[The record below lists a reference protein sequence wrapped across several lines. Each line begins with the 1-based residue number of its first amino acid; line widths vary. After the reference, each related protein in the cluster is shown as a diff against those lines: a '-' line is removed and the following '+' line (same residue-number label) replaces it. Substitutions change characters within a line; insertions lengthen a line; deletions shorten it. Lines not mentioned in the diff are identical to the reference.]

1 MAKLVAVFLMF
12 MVVVA
17 AVHIHKAEATADT
30 QQFKD
35 CYNNCHKECFQD
47 GKANG
52 YTFCEMKCDADC
64 ASNEIKVKFLG
75 Q

>member
-1 MAKLVAVFLMF
+1 MAKIVAVFLMC
-12 MVVVA
+12 MVAIA
-17 AVHIHKAEATADT
+17 AVHIHKAEATT
-30 QQFKD
+30 EQQFSE
-35 CYNNCHKECFQD
+35 CYHTCHKECFQD

-64 ASNEIKVKFLG
+64 ASKELKAKLLG